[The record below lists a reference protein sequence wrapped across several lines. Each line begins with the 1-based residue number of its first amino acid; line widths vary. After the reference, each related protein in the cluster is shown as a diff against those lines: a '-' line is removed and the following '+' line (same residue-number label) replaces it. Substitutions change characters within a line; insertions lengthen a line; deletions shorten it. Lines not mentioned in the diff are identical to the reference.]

1 MFICRV
7 HLSIRLLVH
16 ILQVASR
23 STFSQ
28 DHLPPRHTHQA
39 LIEASSKSPAAENPD
54 APCLSGYHG
63 SVGCTIW
70 LLEVWKTPFGRFT
83 QDLGSVGSVQDSE
96 IAHTK
101 PPPLDSGP
109 LHFRTPQHTAPRH
122 GPQGR
127 RKVHVSQRLIELMAE
142 GQRLQLLRQYR
153 LMAGNGLS
161 KDENLRG
168 QKWRLNWYNKYLYSY
183 FLVSLSPVTSTHLSA
198 TSPLLHAR

>member
-39 LIEASSKSPAAENPD
+39 LIEASSKSPAANPH

-63 SVGCTIW
+63 SVGWCWMYDLASGSLEDTIW
-70 LLEVWKTPFGRFT
+70 SF
-83 QDLGSVGSVQDSE
+83 
-96 IAHTK
+96 HTRSWICSRLI
-101 PPPLDSGP
+101 PNI
-109 LHFRTPQHTAPRH
+109 HFRTPQHTAPRH

-183 FLVSLSPVTSTHLSA
+183 LLGSLPPVT
-198 TSPLLHAR
+198 